1 MFFVKE
7 SSHNSSKP
15 VYMNIRNQYTLNELG
30 FQDIEN
36 ISLFVP
42 DKDSARTIFESKI
55 PEKELIKF
63 CEEKIVNKEKIFVDI
78 SSDIGLFPSY
88 LGSFT
93 KHVYAFESDPKKFAY
108 LNANTLLNNI
118 TSKVSCFPF
127 VISDETNVE
136 SSTFHY
142 KLDDLNF
149 IKSSEDIGFIRI
161 NNENAYKI
169 IKGMKETLE
178 HNDFPPILFN
188 SSESDLMKRKEL
200 FSLFESYNYKIVKI
214 NEITTKFFAVRNE

>member
-15 VYMNIRNQYTLNELG
+15 VYMNIRSQYTLNELG
-30 FQDIEN
+30 FQDVEN

-63 CEEKIVNKEKIFVDI
+63 CEEKIVKQNKIYIDI
-78 SSDIGLFPSY
+78 SSDIGLFPVS
-88 LGSFT
+88 LGSLT
-93 KHVYAFESDPKKFAY
+93 KHIYAFESDVKKFAY
-108 LNANTLLNNI
+108 LNANVVLNNI
-118 TSKVSCFPF
+118 ISKVSCFPF
-127 VISDETNVE
+127 VISDETKVIN
-136 SSTFHY
+136 STFQY
-142 KLDDLNF
+142 KLDDLDF

-178 HNDFPPILFN
+178 HNDFPPVLFN
-188 SSESDLMKRKEL
+188 SSESDLVKRKEL
-200 FSLFESYNYKIVKI
+200 FSLFESYKYKIIKI
-214 NEITTKFFAVRNE
+214 NEINTKFFAVRNE

>member
-1 MFFVKE
+1 
-7 SSHNSSKP
+7 
-15 VYMNIRNQYTLNELG
+15 
-30 FQDIEN
+30 
-36 ISLFVP
+36 
-42 DKDSARTIFESKI
+42 
-55 PEKELIKF
+55 
-63 CEEKIVNKEKIFVDI
+63 
-78 SSDIGLFPSY
+78 
-88 LGSFT
+88 
-93 KHVYAFESDPKKFAY
+93 
-108 LNANTLLNNI
+108 
-118 TSKVSCFPF
+118 
-127 VISDETNVE
+127 
-136 SSTFHY
+136 
-142 KLDDLNF
+142 LNF

>member
-7 SSHNSSKP
+7 GSHNTVNP
-15 VYMNIRNQYTLNELG
+15 VYMNIRNRYALNDLG

-42 DKDSARTIFESKI
+42 DKATARTIFESKL

-63 CEEKIVNKEKIFVDI
+63 CEEKIVNKEKIFIDI

-93 KHVYAFESDPKKFAY
+93 KHIYAFESDPKKFAY
-108 LNANTLLNNI
+108 LNTNIALNNI

-127 VISDETNVE
+127 IISDETKLL
-136 SSTFHY
+136 SSTFQY
-142 KLDDLNF
+142 KLDDLEF

-161 NNENAYKI
+161 NNE
-169 IKGMKETLE
+169 
-178 HNDFPPILFN
+178 LFGSFLLN
-188 SSESDLMKRKEL
+188 L
-200 FSLFESYNYKIVKI
+200 
-214 NEITTKFFAVRNE
+214 

>member
-7 SSHNSSKP
+7 GSHNKSNP
-15 VYMNIRNQYTLNELG
+15 VYMNIRNKYTLNELG

-36 ISLFVP
+36 TSLFVP
-42 DKDSARTIFESKI
+42 DKDSARTIFESKL

-63 CEEKIVNKEKIFVDI
+63 CEEKIVKQNKIFVDI
-78 SSDIGLFPSY
+78 SSDIGIFPVC
-88 LGSFT
+88 LGSLV
-93 KHVYAFESDPKKFAY
+93 KHVYTFESEPKKFAY
-108 LNANTLLNNI
+108 LNANIALNNI

-127 VISDETNVE
+127 VISDETKIID
-136 SSTFHY
+136 SIFHY
-142 KLDDLNF
+142 KLDDLDF

-161 NNENAYKI
+161 NDENAYKI

-188 SSESDLMKRKEL
+188 SSDSDLLKRKEL
-200 FSLFESYNYKIVKI
+200 FSLFESYNYKIIKI
-214 NEITTKFFAVRNE
+214 NEITTKFFAVRND